1 MESFQ
6 TRLGRCVV
14 TDDELRLEH
23 GVHRILKRWYA
34 RGPLYR
40 ILMGSVGL
48 ILLLNV
54 VFIFPRIPAVSIGV
68 VLLVGGLFA
77 FSHGVI
83 RLAAYTAGQTRASV
97 IPLSSITRIGY
108 YEGGTFAPPGFV
120 VYYDVDGEET
130 GRSFTL
136 RSTRNGAESEL
147 ENAKSIFSDRGIRL
161 TEARSSLSEG

>member
-1 MESFQ
+1 M
-6 TRLGRCVV
+6 

-23 GVHRILKRWYA
+23 GVRRLLRRWYD

-48 ILLLNV
+48 VTLLNV
-54 VFIFPRIPAVSIGV
+54 VFVFPRIPAVGIGV
-68 VLLVGGLFA
+68 VLLIGGLFA
-77 FSHGVI
+77 LSHVII

-97 IPLSSITRIGY
+97 IPLGSITRVGY
-108 YEGGTFAPPGFV
+108 YEGGTFAPPGLV

-136 RSTRNGAESEL
+136 PSTRNGAEAEF
-147 ENAKSIFSDRGIRL
+147 EKAKSIFSDRGIRL
-161 TEARSSLSEG
+161 TETEVSPSEG